1 MKIYNVSD
9 QEFRTYGRVIKGL
22 DVAEL
27 LEALKETPKP
37 DDVIYVASDEELDAC
52 GCAE

>member
-9 QEFRTYGRVIKGL
+9 QEFGTYGRVIKGL

-27 LEALKETPKP
+27 LDGFKGNSQAR
-37 DDVIYVASDEELDAC
+37 
-52 GCAE
+52 